1 MFQRRQVGIEKSKGV
16 GRLDYSDT
24 GSPLLFYDLVA
35 ERLNTRPMYFRT
47 EMMLRVVAVKK
58 PDPIVKFLV
67 TAHAPGK
74 RFVRVAT
81 IVAVIAVKV
90 GKAMAKVPER
100 NEETDV
106 TPVENAEDNERG
118 NEQR

>member
-1 MFQRRQVGIEKSKGV
+1 MFERRQVGIEKRKGV
-16 GRLDYSDT
+16 GRFDYPDT
-24 GSPLLFYDLVA
+24 GSALLFHDLVA
-35 ERLNTRPMYFRT
+35 ERLHTRPMYFRT

-74 RFVRVAT
+74 RFVRVAA
-81 IVAVIAVKV
+81 IVPVVPV
-90 GKAMAKVPER
+90 QVRKAMAKVPEG

-106 TPVENAEDNERG
+106 TPVKDAENDECG
-118 NEQR
+118 HEQR